1 MNVDYKLIGSRIKM
15 KRKALGLTQ
24 ERLAEVLSVTV
35 GYVSQ
40 IERGVTKINLEIL
53 SEISLYL
60 HCDIAFFVTGVS
72 TSQEVY
78 LQDEI
83 VEKYSRLNKT
93 DKQIILEI
101 MDILIEKHK
110 NGVM

>member
-1 MNVDYKLIGSRIKM
+1 MNVDYKLIGKRIQM
-15 KRKALGLTQ
+15 QRKALGITQ
-24 ERLAEVLSVTV
+24 EQLAESLSVTV

-53 SEISLYL
+53 SEISRHL

-72 TSQEVY
+72 KSQEAY

-83 VEKYSRLNKT
+83 TEKFSRLNKT
-93 DKQIILEI
+93 DKQIVLEI
-101 MDILIEKHK
+101 MDILIEKHRT
-110 NGVM
+110 V